1 VVLNA
6 VNALAKVGN
15 TFNLLWRDA
24 KCACCE
30 LWWRDGDDSVGSY
43 APARA
48 VFNQR
53 KRGKVLGN
61 HAAGPSKAV
70 GRWDPSV
77 TEEQR
82 EEALRSLL
90 LTQKTAAECQL
101 KSVLTGLFVFTFSLD
116 ARGGT
121 AWGVIWS
128 DLAVRRFTVMFSEL
142 GGPIYVL
149 RTYITVSKTKEGIV
163 HNIGVLGHV
172 ILVAQ
177 SASITERDCC
187 RSEWNRGLESYD
199 YSGGTC
205 VPVAPI
211 ILTRDWLPHSAFP
224 RLQYVRS
231 DQCDARD
238 LT

>member
-15 TFNLLWRDA
+15 SFNLLWRDA
-24 KCACCE
+24 KCARFE
-30 LWWRDGDDSVGSY
+30 LWWRDDDDSVGSY

-48 VFNQR
+48 DFNQR

-61 HAAGPSKAV
+61 HAAGSSKAV
-70 GRWDPSV
+70 GRRDPSV

-82 EEALRSLL
+82 EEASRSLL
-90 LTQKTAAECQL
+90 LTPKTAAECQL

-121 AWGVIWS
+121 ARGVIWS
-128 DLAVRRFTVMFSEL
+128 DLAVRRFTAMFSEL

-172 ILVAQ
+172 RAIPAT
-177 SASITERDCC
+177 SAPSHIRYT
-187 RSEWNRGLESYD
+187 
-199 YSGGTC
+199 
-205 VPVAPI
+205 
-211 ILTRDWLPHSAFP
+211 
-224 RLQYVRS
+224 
-231 DQCDARD
+231 
-238 LT
+238 